1 MCSENNVN
9 RANNESDFSAH
20 LTIDEILDFVSMTA
34 VTPEAVALATRVYGH
49 MNQCAACS
57 RLVRAFLLIDE
68 ELERLGAAG
77 LLPEEAESIAEAASE
92 ENAKSLSEKI
102 VKSRNGK
109 EIED

>member
-9 RANNESDFSAH
+9 NVNKETDFSDH

-34 VTPEAVALATRVYGH
+34 ATPEAIALATRVYGH
-49 MNQCAACS
+49 MNQCADCC
-57 RLVRAFLLIDE
+57 RLVRAFQLIDE

-77 LLPEEAESIAEAASE
+77 LLPEEAEAIAEAAAE
-92 ENAKSLSEKI
+92 EEAKTLSEKI

-109 EIED
+109 EYKG

>member
-9 RANNESDFSAH
+9 RIDNKTDFSAH

-34 VTPEAVALATRVYGH
+34 VTPEALELATRVYGH
-49 MNQCAACS
+49 MNQCADCS

-77 LLPEEAESIAEAASE
+77 LLPEEAEAIADTVSEKEAKA
-92 ENAKSLSEKI
+92 LTEKI

-109 EIED
+109 EIQD